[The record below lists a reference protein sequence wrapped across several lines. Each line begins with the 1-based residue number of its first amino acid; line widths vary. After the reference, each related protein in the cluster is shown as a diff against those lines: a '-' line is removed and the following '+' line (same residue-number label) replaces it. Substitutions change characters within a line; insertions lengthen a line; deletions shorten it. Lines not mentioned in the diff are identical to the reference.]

1 MTTVTVFQSPDGT
14 LSGFDCR
21 GHADFAD
28 AGEDIVCAALS
39 SVIQTAALGLFRVAG
54 LREVR
59 IERDDAAA
67 RFAIRVGALNK
78 ADRHDADTILETM
91 LAGVADLH
99 ESFSK
104 FIKLEVI

>member
-1 MTTVTVFQSPDGT
+1 MTKVTVRREDGHIV
-14 LSGFDCR
+14 SVESD
-21 GHADFAD
+21 GHTDYGEE
-28 AGEDIVCAALS
+28 GEDIVCAALS

-78 ADRHDADTILETM
+78 ADGHDADTILETM

>member
-1 MTTVTVFQSPDGT
+1 MTKVTVRREDGHIV
-14 LSGFDCR
+14 SVESD
-21 GHADFAD
+21 GHTDYGEE
-28 AGEDIVCAALS
+28 GEDIVCAALS

-59 IERDDAAA
+59 IESDDAAA

>member
-1 MTTVTVFQSPDGT
+1 MTKVTVRREDGHIV
-14 LSGFDCR
+14 SVESD
-21 GHADFAD
+21 GHTDYGEE
-28 AGEDIVCAALS
+28 GEDIVCAALS

>member
-1 MTTVTVFQSPDGT
+1 MTKVTVRREDGHIV
-14 LSGFDCR
+14 SVESD
-21 GHADFAD
+21 GHTDYSEE
-28 AGEDIVCAALS
+28 GEDIVCAALS

>member
-1 MTTVTVFQSPDGT
+1 MTKVTVRREDGHIV
-14 LSGFDCR
+14 SVESD
-21 GHADFAD
+21 GHTDYGEE
-28 AGEDIVCAALS
+28 GEDIVCAALS

-91 LAGVADLH
+91 LAGVVDLH

>member
-1 MTTVTVFQSPDGT
+1 MTKVTVRREDGHIV
-14 LSGFDCR
+14 SVESD
-21 GHADFAD
+21 GHTDYGEE
-28 AGEDIVCAALS
+28 GEDIVCAALS

-67 RFAIRVGALNK
+67 RFAIRVGALSK

>member
-1 MTTVTVFQSPDGT
+1 MTKVTVRREDGHIV
-14 LSGFDCR
+14 SVESD
-21 GHADFAD
+21 GHTDYGEE
-28 AGEDIVCAALS
+28 GEDIVCAALS

-59 IERDDAAA
+59 IERDDAVA